1 MEKRLGLI
9 AGSGESASFIRDQAQ
24 ALGYSC
30 VTAAIRG
37 EADPDIF
44 PESQHLFWFHI
55 TEIAEI
61 IGYFQNQDIQEAV
74 FAGKIDP
81 RALFQKRKFSSVVL
95 KVLERARDQS
105 PETIIRLA
113 MDFFAR
119 SGIMFISPE
128 PFLKTSFVAEG
139 ILTPNKPPASVLTDL
154 AWGWEKARQMA
165 DADIG
170 QCIVVKNKAVIAVEG
185 LEGTDAAIIRAGELA
200 GEGTV
205 TIKLAR
211 SHQDPRVDLPA
222 VGLRTMES
230 VVHAKGAALCFE
242 ADKMPFFQEEKAI
255 ALARKHWI
263 TVLTR
268 K

>member
-1 MEKRLGLI
+1 MEKRLGVI
-9 AGSGESASFIRDQAQ
+9 AGSGESPSFIRDQAQ
-24 ALGYSC
+24 ALGYGC
-30 VTAAIRG
+30 VTAAIKG

-44 PESQHLFWFHI
+44 LDNKNLFWFQV

-61 IGYFQNQDIQEAV
+61 LRYFQNHGIREAV

-81 RALFQKRKFSSVVL
+81 RALFQKRKFSPAVL
-95 KVLERARDQS
+95 KVLERGRDQS

-119 SGIMFISPE
+119 SGITFISPE
-128 PFLKTSFVAEG
+128 PFLKTSFAAEG
-139 ILTPNKPPASVLTDL
+139 VLTKKKPSASILADI
-154 AWGWEKARQMA
+154 AWGWERARQMA

-170 QCIVVKNKAVIAVEG
+170 QCIVVKSKSVIAVEG

-205 TIKLAR
+205 VIKLAR
-211 SHQDPRVDLPA
+211 THQDPRVDLPA

-230 VVHAKGAALCFE
+230 LVRAEGAALCFE
-242 ADKMPFFQEEKAI
+242 AERMPFFQREKAI
-255 ALARKHWI
+255 ALAQRHRI
-263 TVLTR
+263 TVLAR
-268 K
+268 R